1 LIISW
6 VAVVVVSVAMTYVTK
21 HLRSGRSDGAGEQ
34 TAMQARKV
42 AWYFFGTIVS
52 QGSNLF
58 FNSISSLLISYKHTV
73 IYFTPI

>member
-6 VAVVVVSVAMTYVTK
+6 VAVVVVSVAVTYVTK
-21 HLRSGRSDGAGEQ
+21 YLRSGRSDGAGEQ

-42 AWYFFGTIVS
+42 AWYLFGTIVS